1 MKRLAAAALALWLLL
16 APALAEGAG
25 CVEMEIYLID
35 PCGGC
40 AGRVGSAAAA
50 ARFRTKSPRAIARCL
65 ETTACRCASTTCAWT
80 STARIR
86 TSWTRAWRRLAS
98 TRTPYRCP
106 SPLSTARLFL
116 ADGSMDDAIVDYL
129 ETGAYP
135 GVEAALR
142 EQAEYRANRQPG
154 RVVYLYSEY
163 CESCRDISRWLTY
176 GIPADYEL
184 VAYDIYTPEGQAM
197 EEYFIETLDIPAE
210 AYCVPLIVYGRRMV
224 RRQGIDLPEPCQP
237 YTGISRPPDHH
248 TRTDTGGLD
257 DV

>member
-40 AGRVGSAAAA
+40 AGRVGSGCGSCTIQDEIAVRYRALFGNDGLQMRFHNLRMDVDGTDQDELD
-50 ARFRTKSPRAIARCL
+50 ARMAQAGVDPDAV
-65 ETTACRCASTTCAWT
+65 
-80 STARIR
+80 
-86 TSWTRAWRRLAS
+86 
-98 TRTPYRCP
+98 
-106 SPLSTARLFL
+106 PLPVAFVNGALFL

-129 ETGAYP
+129 KTGAYP

-210 AYCVPLIVYGRRMV
+210 AYCVPLIVYGDEWFAGKESIYLSLASRIQEFPD
-224 RRQGIDLPEPCQP
+224 RQTTILEQIQED
-237 YTGISRPPDHH
+237 
-248 TRTDTGGLD
+248 
-257 DV
+257 